1 MAYIN
6 LLPWREAARKESQKQ
21 YLTLLGSVAIL
32 ACSVVFGI
40 SVFYGERVTGQ
51 LKRNA
56 YLNDQIAILDQRIA
70 EITRLKDTKT
80 GLQQR
85 MALIEQL
92 QSSRNLGTQ
101 VFTDI
106 AQVVPAGIYLA
117 ELEKKSNALLIIG
130 KTESN
135 NRLAHMIRQVEASK
149 LLSFVNLQSIVAS
162 TDQNLIL
169 SDFTM
174 QLKVEKIDVVG
185 DAGQGE
191 SP

>member
-21 YLTLLGSVAIL
+21 YLTLLGSVSIL